1 MDILT
6 KGRERCV
13 SYNEIDTCD
22 VLDRKQNNRCNFEA
36 FYAAPTTLTLFGNIL
51 EFCYKYN
58 TATADAN
65 DLIAYCGVQ
74 CKGVLEVKKD
84 FDLLY

>member
-1 MDILT
+1 MPQMGVLT
-6 KGRERCV
+6 EGRERCV

-36 FYAAPTTLTLFGNIL
+36 FYAAPATVNFFQNIL

-58 TATADAN
+58 TATADPR
-65 DLIAYCGVQ
+65 DLVAYCGAQ
-74 CKGVLEVKKD
+74 CKGVLEVKKN
-84 FDLLY
+84 L